1 MGKVSF
7 SQYSIWK
14 SCPYRWKLLYID
26 KLIQFKDNINL
37 LFGSAIHFVLQKYLK
52 TLYNLTES
60 ESNKL
65 NLSEELSNKMI
76 ELYKKITCK
85 ENFKEFTNNDEFYE
99 YYLDGVEILKY
110 FKDKRSVFFSKRN
123 WSLLGIESPLNIKLV
138 NEVNFI
144 GFLDI
149 IIKNNKNNIIKII
162 DFKTSTK
169 GWDKYQKNDK
179 VKMSQLLLYKGF
191 YSRKYN
197 VPLDNI
203 EVEFIILKRK
213 LNEEFLVYGKRI
225 NTFSPKNNEKE
236 INKVLEEFDLFI
248 KDCFDEGGKYITK
261 EYKKNVSKY
270 SCMFC
275 EFNNN
280 VKICDK
286 NEI

>member
-179 VKMSQLLLYKGF
+179 VKMSQ
-191 YSRKYN
+191 
-197 VPLDNI
+197 D
-203 EVEFIILKRK
+203 ILRH
-213 LNEEFLVYGKRI
+213 
-225 NTFSPKNNEKE
+225 
-236 INKVLEEFDLFI
+236 
-248 KDCFDEGGKYITK
+248 
-261 EYKKNVSKY
+261 
-270 SCMFC
+270 
-275 EFNNN
+275 
-280 VKICDK
+280 
-286 NEI
+286 